1 MCARGRAIGNERED
15 TLLNKTTFN
24 NRIAITASCIAV
36 LGIWSV
42 PRVAADE
49 HDKKTTVTI
58 SAPVEIPGKV
68 LLPGTYV
75 FKLLGSN
82 SNRNIV
88 QIFDQDQ
95 KKLFATIL
103 AVPDYRLNPP
113 DKPLILFEE
122 RPANTPMAVKAW
134 FYPNDTYGEE
144 FVYPHKQAAVIAKR
158 TNQNVLSMRD
168 EMAKNVAA
176 PSKTAGDAS
185 VLELEET
192 DVTGVNPAGD
202 QIELIVVVSTPP
214 SKKITK

>member
-1 MCARGRAIGNERED
+1 M
-15 TLLNKTTFN
+15 FN
-24 NRIAITASCIAV
+24 NRMAITASCIAV
-36 LGIWSV
+36 LGIWPV
-42 PRVAADE
+42 PRIAADE

-75 FKLLGSN
+75 FKLLDSS

-95 KKLFATIL
+95 KKLYATIL

-122 RPANTPMAVKAW
+122 RPAGTPMAVKAW

-144 FVYPHKQAAVIAKR
+144 FVYPHKQAAAIAKR

-168 EMAKNVAA
+168 EMAKNMAA

-185 VLELEET
+185 VQELEKT

-202 QIELIVVVSTPP
+202 PVELIVVVSTTPV
-214 SKKITK
+214 K